1 MFLVRGKFWN
11 KGYWQKFEKE
21 INAKSEEEAVE
32 KAYSLLGSHHKV
44 KRTKIIIEEVKK
56 VGKGGKERD
65 KS

>member
-11 KGYWQKFEKE
+11 KEFWQKFEKE
-21 INAKSEEEAVE
+21 IDAKSEEEAVE

-44 KRTKIIIEEVKK
+44 KRTKIVIEEVRK
-56 VGKGGKERD
+56 VGKGSKKGD